1 VSRLS
6 YDGRLQSYDAVTGQ
20 RHLEGQAPGVRV
32 LTVEHD
38 GNSTDSPE
46 EADAIVAE
54 IRGLLGAAW
63 TDEHGTVPLAQQH
76 VMVVTPYNAQVV
88 TLRQRLDDAGLTEIE
103 VGTVDKFQGRQ
114 APVVFVSM
122 TASSADDVPRG
133 IGFLLNR
140 NRLNVAVS
148 RAKYLSVIVK
158 SPLLTEYLPGT
169 PDRLVE
175 LGAFLSL
182 PLSAEPTIQ
191 QT

>member
-1 VSRLS
+1 V
-6 YDGRLQSYDAVTGQ
+6 
-20 RHLEGQAPGVRV
+20 PGVRV
-32 LTVEHD
+32 LTVEHN

-54 IRGLLGAAW
+54 VRSLLGKSW
-63 TDEHGTVPLAQQH
+63 TDEDGTVPLGQEH
-76 VMVVTPYNAQVV
+76 VLVVTPYNAQVV
-88 TLRQRLDDAGLTEIE
+88 MLRQRFDSVGLTDVE

-133 IGFLLNR
+133 IAFLLNR

-148 RAKYLSVIVK
+148 RAKYLSVIVQ

-175 LGAFLSL
+175 LGAYLSL
-182 PLSAEPTIQ
+182 PGCDRPTE
-191 QT
+191 